1 MSGRQTG
8 QGYRSLSRRAV
19 AEEYDAVS
27 ESALIAELEVGA
39 RVGRQRRLAATDD
52 HGPHEQLALVNQAG
66 LESLRREV
74 CTSYGEIAAGRG
86 LQLVYRGGV
95 EVAFEPGV
103 GGRPSNTERCS
114 ALNGDSPTTTVRA
127 VAKTVAVVGS
137 RISAANVKER
147 LPTAATTVPTSY
159 GSILNSSGW
168 AYSISWRTTTQT
180 APGSQPMV
188 LVMKLMRAS
197 WT

>member
-27 ESALIAELEVGA
+27 ESALIEELEVGA

-74 CTSYGEIAAGRG
+74 RTSYGEIAAGRG
-86 LQLVYRGGV
+86 LQLLYRSSCT
-95 EVAFEPGV
+95 AV
-103 GGRPSNTERCS
+103 GLKWRSSRV
-114 ALNGDSPTTTVRA
+114 LA
-127 VAKTVAVVGS
+127 VD
-137 RISAANVKER
+137 
-147 LPTAATTVPTSY
+147 TAARV
-159 GSILNSSGW
+159 
-168 AYSISWRTTTQT
+168 
-180 APGSQPMV
+180 V
-188 LVMKLMRAS
+188 E
-197 WT
+197 